1 MLVGH
6 IERNFD
12 IDLRFGNG
20 GESLVLSLLNGG
32 EKVEVK
38 TDRMAHLTG
47 NIAVEFR
54 CRGKLSGIS
63 TTEADYWAFVL
74 NQNKTIIFI
83 EVNELKRI
91 ARECFKKGLIKNG
104 GDNNRSEMVLIPL
117 ITLIKPQ

>member
-20 GESLVLSLLNGG
+20 GESLALSLLNGE

-74 NQNKTIIFI
+74 NQNKRIIFI

-91 ARECFKKGLIKNG
+91 ARECFKEGLIKNG
-104 GDNNRSEMVLIPL
+104 GDGNKSEMVLIPL
-117 ITLIKPQ
+117 IRLIK